1 MVTKSATTPP
11 DQQHGNPPTA
21 PPGAVARTVLS
32 QRRRSV
38 LLWSLAV
45 AVLAA
50 LYIAFWPSISADS
63 AVMTDYV
70 DAMPDQLVQA
80 MGLTAIATPAG
91 YLASTVYGIIAPA
104 LLLVMAIGSGARLL
118 AGAEEDAT
126 IELELTSPASRR
138 QVYLERLISLW
149 AIVAVVVAALT
160 AAVLLAATLAEMDIQ
175 VSRVLAGSTGLLLL
189 VLALGTVSL
198 AAGAATGRRTMA
210 LALGAGLAVASYVAN
225 ALGATLKHAAWLNDA
240 SPWSWYLGSDPLST
254 GFDSAGLL
262 LLAALTL
269 VAAVSGLIAFQRRDL
284 MV

>member
-1 MVTKSATTPP
+1 MVTKSATTPL
-11 DQQHGNPPTA
+11 DQPGGSPPTA
-21 PPGAVARTVLS
+21 PPGAVTRTVLR

-80 MGLTAIATPAG
+80 MGVAAIATPAG

-104 LLLVMAIGSGARLL
+104 LLLVMAIGYGARIL

-138 QVYLERLISLW
+138 QVYLERLVSLW
-149 AIVAVVVAALT
+149 AVVAVVVAALT

-198 AAGAATGRRTMA
+198 AVGAATGRRTTA
-210 LALGAGLAVASYVAN
+210 LAFGAGLAVASYVAN
-225 ALGATLKHAAWLNDA
+225 ALGATLEEAAWLNDT
-240 SPWSWYLGSDPLST
+240 SPWSWYLGGDPLTT